1 MQFLPTT
8 LQSSVLTAL
17 LCLTLPVAAEDLSH
31 AEELFRHTDYAGA
44 LRLAL
49 QQEHLGAPGYA
60 IAGRSSLMEG
70 KLKDAVEYFQKALEL
85 QPRNSEYALWLGRA
99 WGRKAEA
106 ASPLTAP
113 MAASR
118 AREWLEKAVALDPK
132 NGDALDDLFEYYLE
146 APGFLG
152 GGLDKAEELAHRIE
166 TRDPAEGRFD
176 LARVALKR
184 GQTATAEQHFRTSVA
199 LKPKA
204 IAHIIGFA
212 RFLAHQGRINESTA
226 LLDRGDA
233 AAPGSPRLLYAR
245 AAIEIETHRDLGQAR
260 KLLERYLASDL
271 TPDDPSREAA
281 QKLLRQALGT

>member
-1 MQFLPTT
+1 MQSLPTT
-8 LQSSVLTAL
+8 LRWNLLVAL
-17 LCLTLPVAAEDLSH
+17 LCLALPVAAEDLSL
-31 AEELFRHTDYAGA
+31 AEGLFRRTDYAGA
-44 LRLAL
+44 LRVAL
-49 QQEHLGAPGYA
+49 RQEHPGAPGYA

-70 KLKDAVEYFQKALEL
+70 KFKAAVEYFQKAVALE
-85 QPRNSEYALWLGRA
+85 PRSSEYALWLGRA

-113 MAASR
+113 MAASH

-146 APGFLG
+146 APVFLG
-152 GGLDKAEELAHRIE
+152 GGLDKAEALAHRIE
-166 TRDPAEGRFD
+166 TLDPAEGRFD
-176 LARVALKR
+176 LARLALKR

-204 IAHIIGFA
+204 IAHVIAFA
-212 RFLAHQGRINESTA
+212 RFLAHQGRINESTT

-245 AAIEIETHRDLGQAR
+245 AAIQIETHQDLGQAR
-260 KLLERYLASDL
+260 RLLERYLASDL
-271 TPDDPSREAA
+271 TPDDPSRESA
-281 QKLLRQALGT
+281 QKLLRQAQGT